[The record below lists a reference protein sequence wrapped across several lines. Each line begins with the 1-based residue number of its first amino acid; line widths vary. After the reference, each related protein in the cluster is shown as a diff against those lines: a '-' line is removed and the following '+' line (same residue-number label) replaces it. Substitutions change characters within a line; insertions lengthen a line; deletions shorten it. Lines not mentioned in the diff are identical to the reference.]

1 MDSLRL
7 ADDEI
12 LGLLV
17 VQHVHVHEHTI
28 VQASEWKVHHD
39 VRGATRQDTL
49 TEAEEEHRVADVV
62 VVTTSCEANDCVRRG
77 SLVAEVL
84 VGSVKGDSEE
94 NGHVRWVAGGTM
106 REDVL
111 VRSLL
116 VAAVV
121 GLT

>member
-62 VVTTSCEANDCVRRG
+62 VVDPVVATASGGLPASTWYLYPKKLSPKSSSWIGWTNGSMPLPILSLCTKGKCE
-77 SLVAEVL
+77 
-84 VGSVKGDSEE
+84 
-94 NGHVRWVAGGTM
+94 
-106 REDVL
+106 
-111 VRSLL
+111 
-116 VAAVV
+116 
-121 GLT
+121 